1 MGRPWKGAGPI
12 TPKCRQVW
20 RGRASREDE
29 RMSVHQGQR
38 RRRRSRWR
46 WRLCYTRDR
55 IPTLLSYGISLVER
69 CMLSPRLKCKSISR
83 VNTQSKS
90 PPQSVGYARV
100 QLRGI
105 LQSSTLRS
113 AVGYVVGDRYKG
125 KGGYAEGLQ
134 LVRCRPCSCSGGAE
148 DEHPRQAPG

>member
-1 MGRPWKGAGPI
+1 MARTSFKG
-12 TPKCRQVW
+12 
-20 RGRASREDE
+20 GRANE
-29 RMSVHQGQR
+29 RTPRTAAVDGGVGEPR
-38 RRRRSRWR
+38 RRWR